1 MEKQVLP
8 APSVSVEGRDF
19 WAAATEGRLVLKGCG
34 SCSRSHWYPRAIC
47 PFCFAD
53 ATLWLPASGKGTIYS
68 YSIMRQGSQSYVIA
82 YVTLAE
88 GPTLLT
94 NISGTSLGDIAIGKP
109 VELMFVPTEGGP
121 PVPVFK
127 VVDAGGMSASETGIC
142 NS

>member
-1 MEKQVLP
+1 MTERLLP
-8 APSVSVEGRDF
+8 APSVSVEGKDF
-19 WAAATEGRLVLKGCG
+19 WAAAAQGRLLLKGCG
-34 SCSRSHWYPRAIC
+34 HCGRVHWYPRAIC

-53 ATLWLPASGKGTIYS
+53 ANLWRPTSGKGTIYS
-68 YSIMRQGSQSYVIA
+68 YSILRQGSQSYVIA

-94 NISGTSLGDIAIGKP
+94 NISDTALGDIAIGKA

-127 VVDAGGMSASETGIC
+127 VVDAGVGSIS
-142 NS
+142 NSPR